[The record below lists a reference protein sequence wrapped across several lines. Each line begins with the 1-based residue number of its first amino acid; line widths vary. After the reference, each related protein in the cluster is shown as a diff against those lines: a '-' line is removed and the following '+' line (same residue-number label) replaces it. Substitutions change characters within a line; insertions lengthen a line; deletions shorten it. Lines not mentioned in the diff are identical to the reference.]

1 MSAPE
6 PGWFQHHRVAGA
18 ILTGFG
24 VAAFW
29 MAQAYPRGTA
39 EEPGPAYY
47 PLVVAALLMLF
58 GTLVVLFDG
67 PSARVR
73 LSEFWER
80 GRPLAMLSL
89 LAAAALLV
97 ERVGFRITLMLLLFV
112 LLAIIERV
120 NLLVA
125 LAITAILPLGA
136 FALLHGLLKLN
147 LPTGPFGF

>member
-1 MSAPE
+1 MSTPK
-6 PGWFQHHRVAGA
+6 PGWLQSHRVAGA

-24 VAAFW
+24 VASFW

-39 EEPGPAYY
+39 DEPGPAYY

-58 GTLVVLFDG
+58 GTLVVVFDG

-73 LSEFWER
+73 LAEFWER
-80 GRPLAMLSL
+80 GRPLAMLAL

-97 ERVGFRITLMLLLFV
+97 ERIGFRITLMLLLFI
-112 LLAIIERV
+112 LLAVVERV
-120 NLLVA
+120 NLLIA
-125 LAITAILPLGA
+125 LAITAVLPLGA
-136 FALLHGLLKLN
+136 FALLHNVLKLN